1 MRTYITVLTFVCGLM
16 VLSNQNISAQESSEG
31 SRAYIGIRMDV
42 KPLDELLIKH
52 LRLKPDQGLLIRN
65 VQTNSPADKAHLERD
80 DIIIAFDGRDVTDFD
95 DFVASI
101 QKAGVGKQISLEIIH
116 LGKRRTVTLA
126 PSSLSD
132 SIEWKYPE
140 EPEFSQ
146 KWQPGRAFRLRPDR
160 REWQE
165 IPFGQVPDGKNH
177 FKKFFQQRY
186 PYHHTMPDGESYD
199 ITIEG
204 DPRDDDASIT
214 VKVGKME
221 YKTTV
226 SKLDKLPEKYR
237 EAAHDALANAKE
249 SAQNNHLQDRAFDFT
264 PPGLPGPPGLWG
276 DDNFGRSF
284 PRRGHQYRFG
294 PGPRENINERMQR
307 QMQELRERMKEM
319 EKMFNRLPNAPDE
332 KDSLTDDAEQL

>member
-1 MRTYITVLTFVCGLM
+1 MRTYVAVLTFFCGLT
-16 VLSNQNISAQESSEG
+16 VLSNQNIPAQENNENE
-31 SRAYIGIRMDV
+31 RAYIGIRMDA

-52 LRLKPDQGLLIRN
+52 LRLNPDQGLLIRN
-65 VQTNSPADKAHLERD
+65 VQTDSPADKVHLERD
-80 DIIIAFDGRDVTDFD
+80 DIIVALDGKDVTDFD
-95 DFVASI
+95 DFVAAI
-101 QKAGVGKQISLEIIH
+101 QKAGVGKQVSLEIIH

-126 PSSLSD
+126 PSPLSD

-160 REWQE
+160 RQWQE
-165 IPFGQVPDGKNH
+165 IPFGQVPDGKKD

-186 PYHHTMPDGESYD
+186 SYHHAMPDGENCD

-214 VKVGKME
+214 VKIGKTE
-221 YKTTV
+221 YKTTAGE
-226 SKLDKLPEKYR
+226 LDKLPEKYR
-237 EAAHDALANAKE
+237 EAARGALKNAKE
-249 SAQNNHLQDRAFDFT
+249 SAQGNYLQDRAFDFT
-264 PPGLPGPPGLWG
+264 PPGLPGPPELWG
-276 DDNFGRSF
+276 DDSFGRPF
-284 PRRGHQYRFG
+284 PRHDYQKRFG
-294 PGPRENINERMQR
+294 PGSRKDINE

-319 EKMFNRLPNAPDE
+319 EKMFNRLPNMPDE